1 MSRMPHD
8 DASTTTTTTIDHAV
22 SVEGVQHC
30 FGSEPNRSQ
39 VLHDNHLQIRPG
51 EVVIMTGPSGSGKTT
66 LLTLIGTLRRVQ
78 EGSLRLLGHELL
90 GMSDS
95 QIIELRKQLGFIFQA
110 HNLFD
115 SLTATENVRMATEL
129 VGMDARTAQQRIVE
143 LLTRLQLGKRLNHK
157 PHQLSGGQKQRVAV
171 ARGLVHRPKIVLA
184 DEPTAALDKESSRIV
199 VSLLKELAEQ
209 EGTAVVI
216 VTHDNRILDVADRI
230 VNMVDGRIKA
240 NVLVKDSAQ
249 ICNDLRGLRLF
260 ADLGNY
266 GLAEAAKKMQAR
278 EYKQGDYIVREGE
291 AGDEFYLIFSGRVDV
306 RKKDANGQERSVNTI
321 DRGGFFG
328 ELALLQGGKRNASI
342 VAMENTACY
351 ALSKETFLE
360 IKERSESFDQ
370 ELREVLF
377 SRQ

>member
-1 MSRMPHD
+1 MTHVQVPS
-8 DASTTTTTTIDHAV
+8 STSQAEFAI
-22 SVEGVQHC
+22 SVEGVQHY

-39 VLHDNHLQIRPG
+39 VLHDNVLRIRPG

-66 LLTLIGTLRRVQ
+66 LLTLMGTLRRVQ

-90 GMSDS
+90 GMSDAG
-95 QIIELRKQLGFIFQA
+95 IIELRKQLGFIFQA

-115 SLTATENVRMATEL
+115 SLTATDNVRMATEL
-129 VGMDARTAQQRIVE
+129 VGMDSRAANKRIVD
-143 LLTRLQLGKRLNHK
+143 LLTRLQLGQRLKHK
-157 PHQLSGGQKQRVAV
+157 PSQLSGGQKQRVAV
-171 ARGLVHRPKIVLA
+171 ARGLVHRPRIVLA

-199 VSLLKELAEQ
+199 VTLLKELAEQ
-209 EGTAVVI
+209 EGTAVVM

-260 ADLGNY
+260 SDLGNY

-306 RKKDANGQERSVNTI
+306 RKKDTNGQEKSVNTI
-321 DRGGFFG
+321 ERGGFFG

-342 VAMENTACY
+342 VALEDTACY